1 MTYLGHAIVSGRIG
15 DLDNIF
21 INYFFFILSYV
32 LNLKL
37 FGTTFYLGSEIDL

>member
-21 INYFFFILSYV
+21 INYFFSFCPIC
-32 LNLKL
+32 
-37 FGTTFYLGSEIDL
+37 